1 LDNLFGINGLRQ
13 RLVGLCI
20 GMAFASGGRSH
31 FIRTTIPDV
40 RSTQATLVEA
50 SMKKAF
56 TAPKLTAERSLA
68 SLTLGEPEPIISG
81 QFS

>member
-1 LDNLFGINGLRQ
+1 
-13 RLVGLCI
+13 
-20 GMAFASGGRSH
+20 
-31 FIRTTIPDV
+31 
-40 RSTQATLVEA
+40 
-50 SMKKAF
+50 MKKAF